1 MVQVRFITNL
11 GPSSDI
17 VEATSTPRQALEKN
31 DIDISRGAVSID
43 GCPVRIGDLDKTF
56 SDLGITE
63 KCNISVVLKA
73 DNALAA

>member
-31 DIDISRGAVSID
+31 DIDFSRGAVSID

-56 SDLGITE
+56 AELGITE
-63 KCNISVVLKA
+63 KCNISVVIKA
-73 DNALAA
+73 DNA